1 MLRSGLLVGLGLCL
15 CGSVFAAEPLASPAV
30 MDEIVVT
37 ATRQEEGLAAVPAN
51 VTVVTAEDIARSP
64 AETLPELLRSVPGVL
79 VNDIAGNGRNYTVDL
94 RGFGET
100 ASMNTLVLIDGR
112 RINQVDLSGVDW
124 TLIPKD
130 RVERIEI
137 VRGGRGSVLYG
148 DNATAGVINIITR
161 KGTEEAA
168 AAGKMLVG
176 SYETYQLDGA
186 ASGSANGL
194 SLAVTGYY
202 RSADGYRDN
211 SDTRARDVGVN
222 LAYDVTDHFSIDAS
236 GGYHKDDTGL
246 PGALTQSELDSGA
259 SRRDS
264 LHPDDYADTK
274 DWYLLGGAKLFITD
288 NNYIAVT
295 GSKRKRTSDF
305 FSFFD
310 AGEYTGK
317 TEIDTRSFSPQ
328 LSLNERLFGLKSNVL
343 LGFDY
348 EKSDEDIRNESV
360 FFDFPSTA
368 SYKLSKSTLG
378 AYGHADLALTDRLS
392 VSGGLRW
399 DQATF
404 RFKAVDDGTSE
415 SNRLDETLYT
425 TGLTWRVTDQSTI
438 YASYARSFRYP
449 ALDEMY
455 NFFDNTVNS
464 DLDLQ
469 TSDDWEVGLRHR
481 FAWGLA
487 VDVNLFRVVTHD
499 EIFFNPATFANENL
513 DGDSIRRGFELAFEQ
528 TLWDIRVN
536 GSYTFRDTEVDGGR
550 YDGSELPNVP
560 KHQWT
565 LGASR
570 TFGDHVEL
578 TLDGTY
584 VGQRRFIS
592 DFANSHGDQDDYF
605 YLTGKLSY
613 LWDKGSAYL
622 AVYNLL
628 DEEYSEYGALNYLGE
643 EGFYPSPRINV
654 LAGVSFAY

>member
-1 MLRSGLLVGLGLCL
+1 L
-15 CGSVFAAEPLASPAV
+15 
-30 MDEIVVT
+30 
-37 ATRQEEGLAAVPAN
+37 
-51 VTVVTAEDIARSP
+51 
-64 AETLPELLRSVPGVL
+64 
-79 VNDIAGNGRNYTVDL
+79 
-94 RGFGET
+94 
-100 ASMNTLVLIDGR
+100 NTLVLIDGR

-161 KGTEEAA
+161 KGSGETEAR
-168 AAGKMLVG
+168 GKMLLG
-176 SYETYQLDGA
+176 SYETYQLDGS
-186 ASGSANGL
+186 ASDSSGGL
-194 SLAVTGYY
+194 ALAVTGNY
-202 RSADGYRDN
+202 RSSDGYRDN
-211 SDTRARDVGVN
+211 SDTRAKDVGVN
-222 LAYDVTDHFSIDAS
+222 LTYEATERLSIDAS
-236 GGYHKDDTGL
+236 GGYHQDDTGL
-246 PGALTQSELDSGA
+246 PGALTRGELDSGA

-264 LHPDDYADTK
+264 LHPDDYADTE

-288 NNYIAVT
+288 NNYLSVNA
-295 GSKRKRTSDF
+295 SKRRRSSDF

-317 TEIDTRSFSPQ
+317 TEIDTRGWSPQ
-328 LSLNERLFGLKSNVL
+328 LSINERLFGLDANIL

-360 FFDFPSTA
+360 FFGFPSTA
-368 SYKLSKSTLG
+368 SYELSRRTLG
-378 AYGHADLALTDRLS
+378 AYGHTDLALTDRLS

-404 RFKAVDDGTSE
+404 RFKAVEAGASE
-415 SNRLDETLYT
+415 SNRLDQTLYT
-425 TGLTWRVTDQSTI
+425 TGLTWRVTDQSTV

-469 TSDDWEVGLRHR
+469 TSDDLEVGLRHR

-487 VDVNLFRVVTHD
+487 VDLNVFRVVTRD

-513 DGDSIRRGFELAFEQ
+513 DGDSIRRGFEMAFEQ
-528 TLWDIRVN
+528 ALWDIRFK
-536 GSYTFRDTEVDGGR
+536 GSYTFRDTEVDGGQ

-570 TFGDHVEL
+570 TFGSHVEL
-578 TLDGTY
+578 ALDGTY
-584 VGQRRFIS
+584 IGKRRFIS

-605 YLTGKLSY
+605 LLNGKLSY

-622 AVYNLL
+622 AVYNLFNK
-628 DEEYSEYGALNYLGE
+628 EYSEYGALNYLGE
-643 EGFYPSPRINV
+643 EGFYPSPRINL
-654 LAGVSFAY
+654 LAGVSFSY